1 MCPLC
6 GSRRARRG
14 CPAVGQQI
22 CAICCGTKRLVEI
35 QCPSDCPY
43 LASAREHPA
52 ATVVRQQQRDFGMVM
67 HVLRD
72 FNKPQS
78 QLFLLIASF
87 LNQYKPLELQTVID
101 DDVVEAATALA
112 ATFETASKGVI
123 YEHRPTSLSAQ
134 RLMSE
139 LKPLLAEAGKGR
151 GSTFERDAAVVLR
164 RVEDAARAARTA
176 DAENRRALLDTLGR
190 VFRDAPEQPPAAT
203 AAGPSLIVP

>member
-1 MCPLC
+1 
-6 GSRRARRG
+6 
-14 CPAVGQQI
+14 
-22 CAICCGTKRLVEI
+22 
-35 QCPSDCPY
+35 
-43 LASAREHPA
+43 
-52 ATVVRQQQRDFGMVM
+52 MVM

-78 QLFLLIASF
+78 QLFLLVASF
-87 LNQYKPLELQTVID
+87 LNQYKPLELQAVID
-101 DDVVEAATALA
+101 DDVVEAATAMA

-164 RVEDAARAARTA
+164 RVEDAAREARTA
-176 DAENRRALLDTLGR
+176 DSQNRRALLDTLGR
-190 VFRDAPEQPPAAT
+190 VFRDAPEQPPATPADR
-203 AAGPSLIVP
+203 PSLIVP